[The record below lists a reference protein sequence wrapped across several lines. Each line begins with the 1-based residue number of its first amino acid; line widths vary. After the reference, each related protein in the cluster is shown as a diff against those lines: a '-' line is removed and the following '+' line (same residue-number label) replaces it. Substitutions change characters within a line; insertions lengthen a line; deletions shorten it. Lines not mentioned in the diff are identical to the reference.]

1 MKAVLKNTG
10 IIFYFTILTAIYSYP
25 LILNI
30 KTHIPYGYEG
40 PKDGI
45 FSLWNIHSN
54 IKNLEKG
61 DMLSMEGNIFYPEE
75 SVLVLNDRSIFNS
88 IIAYP
93 VYKATGNIVLT
104 FNIIYFLIYILR
116 GYGFFLIAHLIS
128 RDIISSLISSTAI
141 NYIQFYHYPENLYA
155 NSIEWSSFAIYFLFL
170 FFSNGKILYCLLS
183 ALFYIFAFLSTLYNG
198 VFLTYTIAWFFLFFL
213 YNYRLYYDINFI
225 KKFLFTYILSGIII
239 LFYILPYLK
248 LLGAIGTA
256 VSTLDRIGGSFNF
269 LSFFPVKK
277 ETSYLWWRLTGGILE
292 ESQEWESFTGLIT
305 TLFILLFFKS
315 RLRGVFLSKSGNKLL
330 FFLDR
335 FFAGILI
342 FLLFLILL
350 DAIRIVDILPQAGIY
365 NTRAIFN
372 YGFLLIFYY
381 FLFSIFL
388 IAEKRQKIIASLNQL
403 SSSQRFFLY
412 LFVVSFI
419 LSLGPL
425 GGLYLIFDRF
435 LPGFTGVRAPC
446 RFLMMALFAFGV
458 IIAVSIRD
466 FLKLR
471 MRYLAPFILLFAI
484 IEHMNP
490 PMKLYRIP
498 SYESLPA
505 VYRWLQEKKEETT
518 ILEIPLQKPEEL
530 YRDIEEKRRYI
541 TFQTIYMYYST
552 FHNKKLVNGYSSFI
566 PIWYKKLCK
575 LMLPFPDALSIFAL
589 KELGVN
595 YIIIHKEF
603 LSHEEIDEIEK
614 RLPQYFKPE
623 DIMVMDNDIL
633 LIVRK

>member
-1 MKAVLKNTG
+1 MNAVLKNTG

-45 FSLWNIHSN
+45 FYLWNIRSN

-61 DMLSMEGNIFYPEE
+61 DILSMEGNIFYPDK
-75 SVLVLNDRSIFNS
+75 SVLVFNDRSIFNS

-93 VYKATGNIVLT
+93 VYRATGNIVLT

-116 GYGFFLIAHLIS
+116 GYGFFLIAHLMS
-128 RDIISSLISSTAI
+128 RDIIPSLISATAI
-141 NYIQFYHYPENLYA
+141 NYLQFYHYPENLYA
-155 NSIEWSSFAIYFLFL
+155 NSLGWSSFAIYFLFL
-170 FFSNGKILYCLLS
+170 FFSNGRMLYCLLS
-183 ALFYIFAFLSTLYNG
+183 ALFYIIAFLSTLYNG
-198 VFLTYTIAWFFLFFL
+198 LFLTYTVIWFFLFFL

-225 KKFLFTYILSGIII
+225 KKFLFAYILSGIII
-239 LFYILPYLK
+239 LFFILPYFK
-248 LLGAIGTA
+248 LLGAMGTA
-256 VSTLDRIGGSFNF
+256 VSVLDRIGASFSF

-277 ETSYLWWRLTGGILE
+277 ETSYLWWYLTGGILE
-292 ESQEWESFTGLIT
+292 ESQEWESFPGLIT
-305 TLFILLFFKS
+305 TFFVLLFFKS
-315 RLRGVFLSKSGNKLL
+315 RLRDVFLSKSRNMLL
-330 FFLDR
+330 FLLDR
-335 FFAGILI
+335 FFVGILI
-342 FLLFLILL
+342 FLLFFILL
-350 DAIRIVDILPQAGIY
+350 DAIRIVDILPRAGIY

-372 YGFLLIFYY
+372 YVFLLVFYY
-381 FLFSIFL
+381 FLFSILL
-388 IAEKRQKIIASLNQL
+388 IPEKRQKIIASLNQL

-425 GGLYLIFDRF
+425 GGLYLIFEKVM
-435 LPGFTGVRAPC
+435 PGFSGVRAPH
-446 RFLMMALFAFGV
+446 RFLMMALPAFGV
-458 IIAVSIRD
+458 IIAVSIKD

-471 MRYLAPFILLFAI
+471 LRYLAPFILLFAI
-484 IEHMNP
+484 IEQLNP

-505 VYRWLQEKKEETT
+505 VYRWLQEKKEDAIIIEF
-518 ILEIPLQKPEEL
+518 PLQKPVEL

-541 TFQTIYMYYST
+541 TFQTLYMYYST

-566 PIWYKKLCK
+566 PIWYTNLCK
-575 LMLPFPDALSIFAL
+575 LMMHFPDDLSISVI
-589 KELGVN
+589 KEFGVN

-623 DIMVMDNDIL
+623 DIMVINNDVL
-633 LIVRK
+633 LIIRR